1 MRKAGVLMP
10 ITSLPSPWGVGTMG
24 AEARSFV
31 DFLAQAGVA
40 VWQILPLGPTSF
52 GDSPYQSYSSFAGN
66 PYLIDLDD
74 LAAEGLLEETEYA
87 GRDWGSDPANVD
99 YGALYRERFDVL
111 ACAVA
116 RLSANAPAELEAFCD
131 RESAWL
137 EDYALFMALKRAHG
151 GAPWNMW
158 EDDIRLREPA
168 ALERARTELA
178 DEIAFW
184 KGVQYLFFLQW
195 GRLKGYAH
203 TAGIEIMGDLPIYV
217 AEDSVEVWAHP
228 QEFQLDE
235 NLRPIEVAGC
245 PPDGFSATGQLWG
258 NPLFDWE
265 RMKEDGYR
273 WWIGRIAHQYKFYD
287 ILRIDHFRGFDSY
300 YAIPAG
306 NTTAAGGRWR
316 EGPGIG
322 FFQAVEERLGPRPIV
337 AEDLGFL
344 TPSVHKLLA
353 DTGYPGMKLLQFA
366 FDSRDG
372 GSDEYLPFVYPT
384 NSVAYI
390 GTHDNDTALGWLE
403 TAPAEDTTAARAYL
417 GLNAEE
423 GEGWGLMRGILASP
437 SDLAVLLMQDLL
449 GLGTEARINTP
460 STLGGNWT
468 WRALPG
474 FATDELARKLHD
486 KLALYRRLPPQVEVA
501 EAI

>member
-74 LAAEGLLEETEYA
+74 LAAEGLLEKAEYA
-87 GRDWGSDPANVD
+87 GRPWGSDPARVD
-99 YGALYRERFDVL
+99 YGALYRERFGVL
-111 ACAVA
+111 AAAVE
-116 RLSANAPAELEAFCD
+116 RLAEHAPAELDAFCE
-131 RESAWL
+131 REAAWL

-151 GAPWNMW
+151 GAPWSQW
-158 EDDIRLREPA
+158 EDGIRLREPA
-168 ALERARTELA
+168 ALDAARASSPTRWRFGRACSTCSSSNGAASRATRTPPASRLWA
-178 DEIAFW
+178 ICPSMWPRTAW
-184 KGVQYLFFLQW
+184 RC
-195 GRLKGYAH
+195 GRTRRSSSWMRTCGPSRSPAARR
-203 TAGIEIMGDLPIYV
+203 TASRPPSR
-217 AEDSVEVWAHP
+217 A
-228 QEFQLDE
+228 
-235 NLRPIEVAGC
+235 LR
-245 PPDGFSATGQLWG
+245 
-258 NPLFDWE
+258 PLFDWE
-265 RMKEDGYR
+265 RMREDGYR

-322 FFQAVEERLGPRPIV
+322 FFRAVEERLGSRPIV

-372 GSDEYLPFVYPT
+372 GADAYLPFVYPT

-403 TAPAEDTTAARAYL
+403 TAPAADTAAARAYL
-417 GLNAEE
+417 GLNAAE

-437 SDLAVLLMQDLL
+437 SDLAVLTMQDLL
-449 GLGTEARINTP
+449 GLGSEARINTP

-474 FATDELARKLHD
+474 FATEELAHTLRD
-486 KLALYRRLPPQVEVA
+486 RLALYRRLPPEVEVA
-501 EAI
+501 EAV

>member
-1 MRKAGVLMP
+1 
-10 ITSLPSPWGVGTMG
+10 
-24 AEARSFV
+24 
-31 DFLAQAGVA
+31 
-40 VWQILPLGPTSF
+40 
-52 GDSPYQSYSSFAGN
+52 
-66 PYLIDLDD
+66 
-74 LAAEGLLEETEYA
+74 
-87 GRDWGSDPANVD
+87 
-99 YGALYRERFDVL
+99 
-111 ACAVA
+111 
-116 RLSANAPAELEAFCD
+116 
-131 RESAWL
+131 
-137 EDYALFMALKRAHG
+137 
-151 GAPWNMW
+151 
-158 EDDIRLREPA
+158 
-168 ALERARTELA
+168 
-178 DEIAFW
+178 
-184 KGVQYLFFLQW
+184 
-195 GRLKGYAH
+195 
-203 TAGIEIMGDLPIYV
+203 
-217 AEDSVEVWAHP
+217 
-228 QEFQLDE
+228 
-235 NLRPIEVAGC
+235 
-245 PPDGFSATGQLWG
+245 
-258 NPLFDWE
+258 
-265 RMKEDGYR
+265 MKEDGYR